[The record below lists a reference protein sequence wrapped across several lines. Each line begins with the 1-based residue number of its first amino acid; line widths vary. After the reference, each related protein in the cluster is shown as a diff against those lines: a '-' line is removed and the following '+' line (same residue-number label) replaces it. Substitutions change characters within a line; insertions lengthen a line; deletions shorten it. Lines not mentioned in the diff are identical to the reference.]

1 MPLEPE
7 SPSRPGRIILPGAES
22 EATEAPRIVLPPGVA
37 RDTPDNLPEFP
48 RLRPL
53 VLVPFSDGQREL
65 LLVSDP
71 LGVIPGQPVL
81 AVESLAIMQLLDG
94 SLSLHDLTAALMRE
108 SKDLRVA
115 NMVRDFVAQLDELLM
130 LESPRFEQAYRTLR
144 DEYHRLEIRPA
155 VHEGRSYPADADEC
169 RGMLERDFATAE
181 GWRDAAHE
189 PAAADDALPRALL
202 VPHLDPRRAGPAIA
216 RGWLE
221 VGARTPGPLRV
232 VVLGTGH
239 SLMGDFY
246 ALTRK
251 HFETPL
257 GRMACDVAFVDA
269 LSAKLGDAA
278 WHGELAHRD
287 EHAIEFQALYA
298 RHRFAGRQDVTLVPI
313 LCGGFHALLDAGR
326 TPREDPG
333 IEALIEALRDTLVSQ
348 GGSTLVVASVDFS
361 HVGPR
366 FGDGPPDERTRA
378 EVEARDREAAEA
390 ARTGDADAWFAAIA
404 AHDDA
409 TRICGFAASYVML
422 RCAEPG
428 AGRLLRYEVSP
439 EPDKTL
445 VSIATLS
452 WP

>member
-1 MPLEPE
+1 MPIEPE
-7 SPSRPGRIILPGAES
+7 PPRPGRIIVPGAEP
-22 EATEAPRIVLPPGVA
+22 EPAEPPRIVLPPGVA
-37 RDTPDNLPEFP
+37 RETPEDLPEYP

-65 LLVSDP
+65 LIVSDP

-94 SLSLHDLTAALMRE
+94 SLSLNDLTAALMRE

-130 LESPRFEQAYRTLR
+130 LESPRFEHAYQQLR
-144 DEYHRLEIRPA
+144 DDYHRLEIRPA
-155 VHEGRSYPADADEC
+155 VHEGRSYPADAAEC
-169 RGMLERDFATAE
+169 RRVLDRDFAAAAQ
-181 GWRDAAHE
+181 WRDEAREAI
-189 PAAADDALPRALL
+189 ADDDVLPRGIM
-202 VPHLDPRRAGPAIA
+202 VPHLDPRRAGAAIA

-221 VGARTPGPLRV
+221 LGARIPGPLRI

-239 SLMGDFY
+239 SLMGDAF

-251 HFETPL
+251 HFDTPL
-257 GRMACDVAFVDA
+257 GRLECDTAFVDA
-269 LSAKLGDAA
+269 VAAKLGERA

-298 RHRFAGRQDVTLVPI
+298 RGRLGERRDVRIVPV
-313 LCGGFHALLDAGR
+313 LCGGFHALLDDGR
-326 TPREDPG
+326 TPRDDEE
-333 IEALIEALRDTLVSQ
+333 IEALIAAIRDTALAQ
-348 GGSTLVVASVDFS
+348 GGATLYVASVDLS

-366 FGDGPPDERTRA
+366 FGDPAPDERTRA
-378 EVEARDREAAEA
+378 EVEGVDREAIEA
-390 ARTGDADAWFAAIA
+390 ARAGDADAWFAAIA
-404 AHDDA
+404 AKDDA
-409 TRICGFAASYVML
+409 TRICGFAAAYVML

-428 AGRLLRYEVSP
+428 PGRTLRYEVSP

-445 VSIATLS
+445 VSIATLA